1 MPLKEMDNPR
11 GEGRKR
17 EERESLCFELRISF
31 DFWPDLHCLVS
42 GARTASLRQQSSS
55 PLPPQCSHCVP
66 LSSLL
71 LWDWDPSC
79 LTTGP
84 SPPVPAQLRRTHENS
99 TETWGRTLVG
109 DWLLHYPGL
118 PALGSL
124 SQVIWLQGSTDF
136 PCRDP
141 VQLLKAWH
149 LQTFWSWVE

>member
-99 TETWGRTLVG
+99 TETWGQHTGGRLAPPLPRPPSPGVAFSSDLVTG
-109 DWLLHYPGL
+109 QYRL
-118 PALGSL
+118 P
-124 SQVIWLQGSTDF
+124 LQGSSAVAKSLAPADF
-136 PCRDP
+136 
-141 VQLLKAWH
+141 LELG
-149 LQTFWSWVE
+149 